1 MSSKHQGQS
10 PRILFL
16 DQSGSLGGA
25 ELCLLDIARQYR
37 DRSMVCLFTDGNF
50 RIRLEQEQIPVQ
62 VLATEAL
69 QVRKESGLLEGLKS
83 LKQLLPM
90 ANAVAHLSREFDIL
104 YANTQKALVVGAI
117 ASLLGRRPLV
127 YHLHDILSPE
137 HFSAT
142 NRRLAVTLANQ
153 FATRVIATSEA
164 AREAFI
170 AAGGR
175 ADRVTVIYNGFD
187 PKRYQLQG
195 TDIQNLKQQLGLEG
209 RFVVGSFSRL
219 SPWKGQH
226 VLIEAIA
233 ACPNDVVALLVGDA
247 LYGEQDYVTQIK
259 AQVEALNLQERV
271 RFLGFRSDVVP
282 LMHACDVVVHTS
294 TAPEPFG
301 RVIAEAML
309 CGRPV
314 IAAEAG
320 GVKEVVSP
328 GKTGWLIPPENPQLL
343 TATMLHCRAFP
354 EVARAI
360 AQQGQLQASQ
370 RFHIDTIH
378 AQIEE
383 LLSHEYSDPLAHQYL
398 PSRS

>member
-1 MSSKHQGQS
+1 MSSKYQGQS

-37 DRSMVCLFTDGNF
+37 DRSLVCLFTDGNF

-83 LKQLLPM
+83 LKRLLPM
-90 ANAVAHLSREFDIL
+90 ANAVARLSRDFDIL

-127 YHLHDILSPE
+127 YHLHDILSPD

-153 FATRVIATSEA
+153 FATRVIAASEA
-164 AREAFI
+164 TRDAFI

-175 ADRVTVIYNGFD
+175 ADVATVVYNGFD
-187 PKRYQLQG
+187 PRRYQLQG
-195 TDIQNLKQQLGLEG
+195 TDIYRLKQQLGLEG
-209 RFVVGSFSRL
+209 RFVAGSFSRL

-233 ACPNDVVALLVGDA
+233 ACPDEVVALLVGDA
-247 LYGEQDYVTQIK
+247 LYGEQDYVAQIK

-271 RFLGFRSDVVP
+271 RFLGFRSDIVP

-309 CGRPV
+309 CSRPV
-314 IAAEAG
+314 IAVEAG
-320 GVKEVVSP
+320 GVREVVSP
-328 GKTGWLIPPENPQLL
+328 GQTGWLIPPESPQIL
-343 TATMLHCRAFP
+343 TETILHCRAFP
-354 EVARAI
+354 EVAGAI
-360 AQQGQLQASQ
+360 AQQGQFQASQ
-370 RFHIDTIH
+370 RFHIDTTH

-383 LLSHEYSDPLAHQYL
+383 LLSHEYPDPLAHQYL
-398 PSRS
+398 SSRS